1 MGLRVLAG
9 AGADIDTGI
18 ANGRLIFG
26 IFAVLF
32 YDLSTEKEV
41 KIPTQG
47 EKRELRKL
55 VVRSGKPVALFIDEA
70 HDLHGR
76 TLNGLK
82 RLMEVVGRGGGN
94 LSVVLIGH
102 PKLRNDLRR
111 DGRNRL
117 PH

>member
-1 MGLRVLAG
+1 M
-9 AGADIDTGI
+9 T
-18 ANGRLIFG
+18 
-26 IFAVLF
+26 
-32 YDLSTEKEV
+32 LSHEKEL

-47 EKRELRKL
+47 EKRERELRKL

-102 PKLRNDLRR
+102 PEAAQRSSPPDDGGNRPPHRR
-111 DGRNRL
+111 AGL
-117 PH
+117 